1 MTSLFSSPLRIP
13 AFSSPRSSAHPPR
26 TPRSLLFLCL
36 LLLFPT
42 LARAQDLTPKAAP
55 QQHPILITH
64 AAIHTVSHE
73 TLSDAGLLFADGRI
87 QHVFNTDDLSNYLQY
102 PDRPKDLVVI
112 DAKGKHVY
120 PGLIAPYSQLGIS
133 EIQAV
138 RQMQDTTET
147 GDVTPEVRA
156 LTAVNPD
163 STFIP
168 VTRSNG
174 VLLAGV
180 FPEGGLIP
188 GTASVIRLDAW
199 TSEEMGV
206 LPAAGVVL
214 RWPNMRTITAWWM
227 DRSEE
232 DQQKDIR
239 EQLERIAQVFD
250 TAKAYA
256 DARQADPNTP
266 IDLHWEAM
274 RPLFEGRPGRE
285 VHFPGP
291 RGETRGRIEMEDC
304 PLFVFA
310 NDIDQINASIAFCL
324 ERHLKP
330 VILGGRDAPLAA
342 DLLKQH
348 NIPVIVLGTHVLPR
362 RDDAPY
368 DEGFT
373 LPLRLH
379 EAGVRFAIA
388 NADDTAHERNVP
400 YSAATAARFGLPPD
414 AALRSVTLSAA
425 EILGIADRYGS
436 LDSGKSATLILTS
449 GDPLEVE
456 TKIERAFIDGREID
470 LSNKQTKLA
479 EKYRERYKQTGDLKE
494 RAASGQQHAK

>member
-1 MTSLFSSPLRIP
+1 MSEQTRNTPEGMYTMLSRPSSPNQTIP
-13 AFSSPRSSAHPPR
+13 SPRSSAPSPR
-26 TPRSLLFLCL
+26 TPRSLLLLCFLV
-36 LLLFPT
+36 FVPT
-42 LARAQDLTPKAAP
+42 LARAQDLTHKAGP
-55 QQHPILITH
+55 QEHPILIAH
-64 AAIHTVSHE
+64 ATVHTVSGE
-73 TLSDAGLLFADGRI
+73 TFADGGLLFAQGRI
-87 QHVFNTDDLSNYLQY
+87 SHVFHADDLSNYLQF
-102 PDRPKDLVVI
+102 PDRPKDLAVI

-138 RQMQDTTET
+138 RQMQDTAET
-147 GDVTPEVRA
+147 GGVTPEVRA

-180 FPEGGLIP
+180 FPEGALIP

-199 TSEEMGV
+199 TSEQMGV

-214 RWPNMRTITAWWM
+214 SWPNMRTITAWWM

-232 DQQKDIR
+232 EQQKDIR
-239 EQLERIAQVFD
+239 EQTERIAQVFD

-256 DARQADPNTP
+256 DARAADPDSP
-266 IDLHWEAM
+266 LDLHWDAM
-274 RPLFEGRPGRE
+274 RPLFEPAAPADG
-285 VHFPGP
+285 VHPNPP
-291 RGETRGRIEMEDC
+291 RS

-310 NDIDQINASIAFCL
+310 NDIDQINASVAFCL
-324 ERHLKP
+324 ERRLKP
-330 VILGGRDAPLAA
+330 IILGGRDAPLAA
-342 DLLKQH
+342 DLLKRH

-379 EAGVRFAIA
+379 EAGIRFAIA

-414 AALRSVTLSAA
+414 VALRSVTLSAA

-436 LDSGKSATLILTS
+436 LDDGKSATLLITS

-470 LSNKQTKLA
+470 LSNKQTRLA
-479 EKYRERYKQTGDLKE
+479 EKYRERYRQTGDLKGE
-494 RAASGQQHAK
+494 KSGH